1 MLISR
6 VLPYCK
12 YKLLDQEH
20 PNDMQMQVAE
30 HEMRSKQRSKA
41 SSSSKCC
48 SNTLHK
54 RNDKLSQDMLTQQEE
69 QEYGQN
75 DLAALRNSISTSQ
88 YDQHTKLY
96 LLIDIT
102 VCDT

>member
-1 MLISR
+1 
-6 VLPYCK
+6 
-12 YKLLDQEH
+12 
-20 PNDMQMQVAE
+20 
-30 HEMRSKQRSKA
+30 
-41 SSSSKCC
+41 
-48 SNTLHK
+48 
-54 RNDKLSQDMLTQQEE
+54 MLTQQEE